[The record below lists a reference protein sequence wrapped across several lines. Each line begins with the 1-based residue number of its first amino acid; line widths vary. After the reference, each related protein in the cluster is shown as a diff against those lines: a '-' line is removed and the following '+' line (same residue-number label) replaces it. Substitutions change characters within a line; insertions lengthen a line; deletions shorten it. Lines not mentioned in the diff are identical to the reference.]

1 VCAYDDQQHL
11 GETTVAQQQK
21 PFEDFSAM
29 ARQTMAQVQGATEQ
43 YFGLLQK
50 SMSSSP
56 WASSDLSKRMLNF
69 AQENVAAGFE
79 FAQRLS
85 QAKDFQDFLRIQNEF
100 MQTQMDAFG
109 RGVRDISEASSK
121 AVRDAIEETP
131 RQKP

>member
-1 VCAYDDQQHL
+1 M
-11 GETTVAQQQK
+11 AQQQK

-29 ARQTMAQVQGATEQ
+29 VRQTMAQVQGATEQ

-50 SMSSSP
+50 NMSSSP
-56 WASSDLSKRMLNF
+56 WAGNDLSKKMLSF

-121 AVRDAIEETP
+121 AVRDAIEKTP
-131 RQKP
+131 QQKP